1 VNRSGQEIGAEHASM
16 VRTYLEGLWE
26 RQEPLP
32 RRGGRP
38 NLTSLAAACGFDR
51 GVFYSNEAVATLLAE
66 HDERDRVRFY
76 DKLEQAEL
84 KREKADASAKHD
96 RAIIERIVQL
106 EAVVISQARELE
118 RFRRLEKLM
127 CRDGILPP

>member
-1 VNRSGQEIGAEHASM
+1 
-16 VRTYLEGLWE
+16 
-26 RQEPLP
+26 
-32 RRGGRP
+32 
-38 NLTSLAAACGFDR
+38 
-51 GVFYSNEAVATLLAE
+51 
-66 HDERDRVRFY
+66 
-76 DKLEQAEL
+76 LEQAEL